1 MIESTIQDVC
11 TGYRFCTVQN
21 SLNDEL
27 NIILSSPNLSDIM
40 WYEFWY
46 NKFLKQA
53 LDSKMMTEIE
63 LINNAIKL
71 DLWSSHN
78 DSEINKIKE
87 GIVNLKEAI
96 DPKRGIYKDSPI
108 KIKQTKK
115 RIAKEQN
122 ILDDLLKAKSSIIS
136 DSTESYANSM
146 SHLYL
151 MPKISRDLENNLIW
165 NFKDFIEFTDLVLL
179 NNILSEY
186 FNKSLDMTTIR
197 DIAKSNEWRFKWSGA
212 QKSHDGLFGRAVSD
226 YSQEQSLL
234 VMWSQIYDSAY
245 ESTDRPSNY
254 VIEDDDLFDR
264 WLERQSKQE
273 KRPERPIKHGAMRD
287 SFVFTEDDSASV
299 EEIYRSNPMNVQN
312 RIEQENERILKE
324 GSVSEFDLRHKLY
337 QLNLEKEK

>member
-27 NIILSSPNLSDIM
+27 NIILSSPNLGDIM

-53 LDSKMMTEIE
+53 SDSSMMTETD

-115 RIAKEQN
+115 RIIKEQN
-122 ILDDLLKAKSSIIS
+122 ILDDLLKAKSSIIA
-136 DSTESYANSM
+136 DSSESYANSM
-146 SHLYL
+146 AHLYL
-151 MPKISRDLENNLIW
+151 MSKISRDLENSLIW
-165 NFKDFIEFTDLVLL
+165 SFKDFIEFTDLFLL
-179 NNILSEY
+179 NNILNEY

-197 DIAKSNEWRFKWSGA
+197 TIAKSNEWRFKWSGA
-212 QKSHDGLFGRAVSD
+212 QKSHDGLFGRAVSN

-245 ESTDRPSNY
+245 ESVDRPSNY

-264 WLERQSKQE
+264 WLERQSNTEKKQA
-273 KRPERPIKHGAMRD
+273 KPLKKGAMRD
-287 SFVFTEDDSASV
+287 TFIFTDSDAASI
-299 EEIYRSNPMNVQN
+299 EEIYHSNPISVQN
-312 RIEQENERILKE
+312 RIEQENEKILKE
-324 GSVSEFDLRHKLY
+324 GSISEFDLRHNLY
-337 QLNLEKEK
+337 QLNLEKEP